1 MKYPDLSILKK
12 VLIRARPYW
21 MNITGIFLLNLM
33 AVPIALLGPIPLKI
47 VIDNAFGNQPMP
59 GIITLFFPENF
70 DFTFTAIIVTA
81 TVMMILIELLN
92 QLQGLLSW
100 IVQAYTG
107 EKLVL
112 SLRTLLFNHVQR
124 LSLTYHDKTG
134 ISDSL
139 YRIQNDATSIKNLVV
154 SGLSPIITSSLT
166 LIGMLYVMTTL
177 DWHFTLIALCV
188 IPPLILLA
196 RFSRTKLK
204 NQWVA
209 VKRSESAAIS
219 VIHETLS
226 ALRVVKAFVREDH
239 EEQRFVDRSNE
250 ALQNQIKVARYSG
263 IFDVG
268 IGLVLTTGTALFLY
282 FGALYVHEG
291 KITLGELILIM
302 AYLAQFFSPLRTIT
316 KQFTNLQSAFV
327 GLERVYSLIDKERDV
342 EESPNAR
349 KTNKIEGSI
358 KFENVS
364 FEYSKGTPVL
374 ENISFEIKPGQQVG
388 IMGSTGSGKTTLVNL
403 RARFYEPTGGRILV
417 DGSDIREYKI
427 ADFRSQFSIV
437 LQEPV
442 LFSTTIEENIAYGKP
457 TASKKEIHAAAKD
470 AYAHGFISHSPDGY
484 LSKVGE
490 RGMQLSGGERQRI
503 SIARSFLKNSPLL
516 ILDEPTSSVDI
527 RTESL
532 IMNATRKLMEGKT
545 TYFITHRL
553 DALEHCDMVIHLEK
567 GKIIDIIYN
576 DHPEW
581 LNNKINSFREKAI

>member
-1 MKYPDLSILKK
+1 MKIPDLSILKK
-12 VLIRARPYW
+12 VLLRAKPYW
-21 MNITGIFLLNLM
+21 LNIVAIFVLNLA
-33 AVPIALLGPIPLKI
+33 AVPIALLAPIPLKI
-47 VIDNAFGNQPMP
+47 IVDNAFGKQPMP
-59 GIITLFFPENF
+59 GIITFFFPQHF
-70 DFTFTAIIVTA
+70 DFSFSAIILTA
-81 TVMMILIELLN
+81 TILMILIELLG

-100 IVQAYTG
+100 LIQSYTG

-124 LSLTYHDKTG
+124 LSLSYHDKTG
-134 ISDSL
+134 VSDSL
-139 YRIQNDATSIKNLVV
+139 YRIQNDATAIKNLVV
-154 SGLSPIITSSLT
+154 SGLSPIITSLLT

-177 DWHFTLIALCV
+177 DWHFTLIAVCA
-188 IPPLILLA
+188 IPPLMLLA

-204 NQWVA
+204 NQWQE
-209 VKRSESAAIS
+209 VKRSESAAMS

-226 ALRVVKAFVREDH
+226 ALRVVKAFVREDY
-239 EEQRFVDRSNE
+239 EEQRFVNRSND
-250 ALQNQIKVARYSG
+250 ALKNQIKVVRYSG

-268 IGLVLTTGTALFLY
+268 IGLVLATGTALFLY
-282 FGALYVHEG
+282 FGSMYVHQG

-316 KQFTNLQSAFV
+316 KQYTNLQSAFV
-327 GLERVYSLIDKERDV
+327 GLERVYSLIDKEKDV
-342 EESPNAR
+342 EEHPNAR
-349 KTNKIEGSI
+349 KTNKINGSI

-364 FEYSKGTPVL
+364 FEYNKGTPVL
-374 ENISFEIKPGQQVG
+374 QDISFEIKPGQQVG

-403 RARFYEPTGGRILV
+403 LARFYEPTRGRIVV
-417 DGSDIREYKI
+417 DGTDIREYKV

-442 LFSTTIEENIAYGKP
+442 LFSTSIEENIAYGKP

-470 AYAHGFISHSPDGY
+470 AHAHEFISHFPNGY
-484 LSKVGE
+484 QSKVGE

-503 SIARSFLKNSPLL
+503 SIARAFLKNSPLL

-532 IMNATRKLMEGKT
+532 IMNATRKLMDGKT
-545 TYFITHRL
+545 TFFITHRL
-553 DALEHCDMVIHLEK
+553 DALAHCDLVIHLEK
-567 GKIIDIIYN
+567 GKIVDIIYN

-581 LNNKINSFREKAI
+581 LNTKINSFREKAI

>member
-12 VLIRARPYW
+12 VLNRARPYW
-21 MNITGIFLLNLM
+21 LNITGIFLLNLM
-33 AVPIALLGPIPLKI
+33 AVPIALLAPVPLKI
-47 VIDNAFGNQPMP
+47 IVDNAFGNQPMP
-59 GIITLFFPENF
+59 GIITFFFPGNF
-70 DFTFTAIIVTA
+70 DFSFSSVILVA
-81 TVMMILIELLN
+81 TVMMILIELLS

-100 IVQAYTG
+100 VIQAYTG

-134 ISDSL
+134 VSDSL

-166 LIGMLYVMTTL
+166 LLGMLYVMTTL
-177 DWHFTLIALCV
+177 DWHFTLIAVCV
-188 IPPLILLA
+188 IPPLIILA

-204 NQWVA
+204 NQWVE
-209 VKRSESAAIS
+209 VKRSESAAMS

-226 ALRVVKAFVREDH
+226 ALRVVKAFVREDY

-250 ALQNQIKVARYSG
+250 ALENQIKVVRYSG

-268 IGLVLTTGTALFLY
+268 IGLVLATGTALFLY
-282 FGALYVHEG
+282 FGSLYVHQG

-364 FEYSKGTPVL
+364 FEYNKGTPVL
-374 ENISFEIKPGQQVG
+374 EDISFEIKPGQQVG

-403 RARFYEPTGGRILV
+403 LARFYEPSKGRILV

-442 LFSTTIEENIAYGKP
+442 LFSTSIEENIAYGKP
-457 TASKKEIHAAAKD
+457 SASKKEIHAAAKD
-470 AYAHGFISHSPDGY
+470 AHAHGFISHFPDGY

-503 SIARSFLKNSPLL
+503 SIARAFLKNSPLL

-545 TYFITHRL
+545 TFFITHRL
-553 DALEHCDMVIHLEK
+553 DALSHCDLVIHLEK

>member
-1 MKYPDLSILKK
+1 MKIPDLSILKK
-12 VLIRARPYW
+12 VLLRAKPYW
-21 MNITGIFLLNLM
+21 LNIVAIFVLNLA
-33 AVPIALLGPIPLKI
+33 AVPIALLAPIPLKI
-47 VIDNAFGNQPMP
+47 IVDNAFGKQPMP
-59 GIITLFFPENF
+59 GIITFFFPQHF
-70 DFTFTAIIVTA
+70 DFSFSAIILTA
-81 TVMMILIELLN
+81 TIFMILIELLG

-100 IVQAYTG
+100 LIQSYTG

-124 LSLTYHDKTG
+124 LSLSYHDKTG
-134 ISDSL
+134 VSDSL
-139 YRIQNDATSIKNLVV
+139 YRIQNDATAIKNLVV
-154 SGLSPIITSSLT
+154 SGLSPIITSLLT

-177 DWHFTLIALCV
+177 DWHFTLIAVCA
-188 IPPLILLA
+188 IPPLMLLA

-204 NQWVA
+204 NQWQE
-209 VKRSESAAIS
+209 VKRSESAAMS

-226 ALRVVKAFVREDH
+226 ALRVVKAFVREDY
-239 EEQRFVDRSNE
+239 EEQRFVNRSND
-250 ALQNQIKVARYSG
+250 ALKNQIKVVRYSG

-268 IGLVLTTGTALFLY
+268 IGLVLATGTALFLY
-282 FGALYVHEG
+282 FGSMYVHQG

-316 KQFTNLQSAFV
+316 KQYTNLQSAFV
-327 GLERVYSLIDKERDV
+327 GLERVYSLIDKEKDV
-342 EESPNAR
+342 EEHPNAR
-349 KTNKIEGSI
+349 KTNKINGSI

-364 FEYSKGTPVL
+364 FEYNKGTTVL
-374 ENISFEIKPGQQVG
+374 QDISFEIKPGQQVG

-403 RARFYEPTGGRILV
+403 LARFYEPSRGRIIV
-417 DGSDIREYKI
+417 DGTDIREYKV

-442 LFSTTIEENIAYGKP
+442 LFSTSIEENIAYGKP

-470 AYAHGFISHSPDGY
+470 AHAHEFISHFPNGY
-484 LSKVGE
+484 QSRVGE

-503 SIARSFLKNSPLL
+503 SIARAFLKNSPLL

-532 IMNATRKLMEGKT
+532 IMNATRKLMDGKT
-545 TYFITHRL
+545 TFFITHRL
-553 DALEHCDMVIHLEK
+553 DALAHCDLVIHLEK
-567 GKIIDIIYN
+567 GKIVDIIYN

-581 LNNKINSFREKAI
+581 LNTKINSFREKAI

>member
-1 MKYPDLSILKK
+1 MKHPDLSILKK
-12 VLIRARPYW
+12 VLLRARPYW
-21 MNITGIFLLNLM
+21 LNIIGIFLLNLT
-33 AVPIALLGPIPLKI
+33 AVPIALLAPIPLKI
-47 VIDNAFGNQPMP
+47 IVDNAFGNQPMP
-59 GIITLFFPENF
+59 AIITFFSPGNFEFSFSGIIL
-70 DFTFTAIIVTA
+70 TA
-81 TVMMILIELLN
+81 TIMMILIEVIS

-100 IVQAYTG
+100 VLQAYTG

-124 LSLTYHDKTG
+124 LSLTYHDKAG
-134 ISDSL
+134 VSDSL
-139 YRIQNDATSIKNLVV
+139 YRIQNDAAAIKNLVV

-166 LIGMLYVMTTL
+166 LVGMLYVMTTL

-188 IPPLILLA
+188 IPPLIILA

-209 VKRSESAAIS
+209 VKRSESAAMS

-226 ALRVVKAFVREDH
+226 TLRVVKAFVREDY
-239 EEQRFVDRSNE
+239 EEQRFVDRSND
-250 ALQNQIKVARYSG
+250 ALQNQIKVVRYSG

-268 IGLVLTTGTALFLY
+268 IGLVLATGTALFLY
-282 FGALYVHEG
+282 FGSLYVHQG

-342 EESPNAR
+342 EERPNAR
-349 KTNKIEGSI
+349 KTNKIEGFI
-358 KFENVS
+358 QFENVS
-364 FEYSKGTPVL
+364 FEYIKGTPVL
-374 ENISFEIKPGQQVG
+374 EDISFEIKPGQQVG

-403 RARFYEPTGGRILV
+403 LARFYEPTKGRILV
-417 DGSDIREYKI
+417 DGSDIREYKV

-442 LFSTTIEENIAYGKP
+442 LFSTSIEENIAYGKP

-470 AYAHGFISHSPDGY
+470 AHAHGFISHLPDGY
-484 LSKVGE
+484 LSRVGE

-503 SIARSFLKNSPLL
+503 SIARAFLKNSPLL

-532 IMNATRKLMEGKT
+532 IINATRKLMEEKT
-545 TYFITHRL
+545 TFFITHRL
-553 DALEHCDMVIHLEK
+553 DALSHCDLVIHLEK
-567 GKIIDIIYN
+567 GKIIDIVHN

>member
-1 MKYPDLSILKK
+1 
-12 VLIRARPYW
+12 
-21 MNITGIFLLNLM
+21 
-33 AVPIALLGPIPLKI
+33 
-47 VIDNAFGNQPMP
+47 
-59 GIITLFFPENF
+59 
-70 DFTFTAIIVTA
+70 
-81 TVMMILIELLN
+81 MMILIEVIS

-100 IVQAYTG
+100 VVQAYTG

-134 ISDSL
+134 VSDSL
-139 YRIQNDATSIKNLVV
+139 YRIQNDATAIKNLVV

-166 LIGMLYVMTTL
+166 LVGMLYVMTTL

-188 IPPLILLA
+188 IPPLIVLA

-204 NQWVA
+204 NQWQE
-209 VKRSESAAIS
+209 VKRSESAAMS

-226 ALRVVKAFVREDH
+226 ALRVVKAFVREDY

-250 ALQNQIKVARYSG
+250 ALNNQIKVVRYSG

-268 IGLVLTTGTALFLY
+268 IGIVLATGTALFLY
-282 FGALYVHEG
+282 YGSLYVQQG

-316 KQFTNLQSAFV
+316 KQFTNLQSAIV

-342 EESPNAR
+342 EERPNAR

-364 FEYSKGTPVL
+364 FEYIKGTPVL
-374 ENISFEIKPGQQVG
+374 EDISFEIKPGQQVG

-403 RARFYEPTGGRILV
+403 LARFYEPNKGRILV
-417 DGSDIREYKI
+417 DGSDIREYKV

-442 LFSTTIEENIAYGKP
+442 LFSTSIEENIAYGKP

-470 AYAHGFISHSPDGY
+470 AHAHGFISHLQDGY

-503 SIARSFLKNSPLL
+503 SIARAFLKNSALL

-545 TYFITHRL
+545 TFFITHRL
-553 DALEHCDMVIHLEK
+553 DALSHCDLVIHLEK
-567 GKIIDIIYN
+567 GKIIDIIHN